1 MGWASYVPILVFVG
15 RIGQHVSDASRH
27 VATLE
32 VMALV
37 GDTVLRVSSVS
48 CTKFDMHRPTRS
60 ENNMTHFLSQD

>member
-1 MGWASYVPILVFVG
+1 
-15 RIGQHVSDASRH
+15 VSDASRH